1 MINKDELQFG
11 KFLQE
16 VAETEFETNTTATGT
31 VTIQQST
38 RNALRKKGVEALK
51 HDLELMYNDVA
62 DILETKEGI
71 VVAIENEPVDFTFS
85 WELKSTIKSIDYDP
99 FIEANNYDEEV
110 ATKTEK
116 KLRKE
121 QEKAA
126 KIKQLEEKRAKK
138 LAEIERR
145 KELTE

>member
-1 MINKDELQFG
+1 MS
-11 KFLQE
+11 
-16 VAETEFETNTTATGT
+16 ETEYAQNTTATGT

-51 HDLELMYNDVA
+51 HDLELMYGEDF

-71 VVAIENEPVDFTFS
+71 VIAVENDPSEFTFS
-85 WELKSTIKSIDYDP
+85 WELKSTIKSVDYDP

-110 ATKTEK
+110 AAKVEK

-121 QEKAA
+121 QEKAQ
-126 KIKQLEEKRAKK
+126 KIAALEEKRAKK

-145 KELTE
+145 KELVE